1 MYKKITH
8 NIVEEHF
15 DHPAAADI
23 KQMSEMSPSITKNLL
38 VKQWPPLP
46 QRFQFQTAI
55 RNQFAKLNNDIR
67 NVIVSDVANS
77 EDLTFNKAN
86 LNKTVLDFIELV
98 KSYTDTKTADAIV
111 KNLMDF
117 TDNFILIIDS
127 IKKGQTYDTLK
138 TSAITDF
145 TNFLQQ
151 GTVNSWIG
159 GGGNIPAN
167 TYTDAYIAELIKQT
181 VSRLQKNWNDDGI
194 AAEKARNIISS
205 GGPIYETPFNNNQDM
220 STIFANSIINQFP
233 NKFI

>member
-8 NIVEEHF
+8 EIVEEHF
-15 DHPAAADI
+15 DHPIAADI
-23 KQMSEMSPSITKNLL
+23 KQMYEMSPGITKNLL

-77 EDLTFNKAN
+77 EDHSFNMGN
-86 LNKTVLDFIELV
+86 LNKTVLEFTELI

-117 TDNFILIIDS
+117 TDNFILIIDG
-127 IKKGQTYDTLK
+127 IKKGQIYDTVK

-159 GGGNIPAN
+159 GGGVIPAN
-167 TYTDAYIAELIKQT
+167 TYADTYIAELIKQV
-181 VSRLQKNWNDDGI
+181 VSRLQKNWSDDGI
-194 AAEKARNIISS
+194 AAEKARNIISA
-205 GGPIYETPFNNNQDM
+205 GGPIYGTPFNNNQDM